1 MNRKRHNK
9 KFFIAI
15 FIVSII
21 TIIVVMPKIYNIK
34 VANSN
39 KVNEHLE
46 LGIKYLKR
54 DEYDKA
60 KEELL
65 RIEEKDESYDKS
77 KKLIELIDDYLNLEK
92 LYENKEYVLALD
104 MINKIKENDYLE
116 YIKEEVNL
124 LLTYIDEKILIIN
137 KVENMDN
144 EIDNLLN
151 ENKYE
156 EATSLVNKYLEED
169 LEEEYLNK
177 LNALMN
183 KINYSKNYYEEEQ
196 NKIVQ
201 EIEIE
206 EEVSRGELQEES
218 LNQEENNNAEDDNK
232 KEENKQDGATNENE
246 NLGSDLVNSSID
258 QLDAVE
264 IALEVVRREHP
275 GYGPHYFERGLVTDG
290 EWRWAFVFLKLE
302 DQNAQTVEES
312 NIIGKVGY
320 TVNEKTGE
328 VHQEDWLVQ

>member
-1 MNRKRHNK
+1 
-9 KFFIAI
+9 
-15 FIVSII
+15 
-21 TIIVVMPKIYNIK
+21 
-34 VANSN
+34 
-39 KVNEHLE
+39 
-46 LGIKYLKR
+46 
-54 DEYDKA
+54 
-60 KEELL
+60 
-65 RIEEKDESYDKS
+65 
-77 KKLIELIDDYLNLEK
+77 
-92 LYENKEYVLALD
+92 

-302 DQNAQTVEES
+302 DQNVQTVEES